1 MLLHVVLSAGLLNDA
16 IESLGI
22 PGIRFDEVDGRPL
35 LRKSYDEMSLDGF
48 IGLLLK
54 GIAEIH
60 LRRLRDARRLG
71 EFDEALQRLSA
82 QGFDG
87 ESGITLATESA
98 SLVRD
103 LRRSLTESVLVGSTE
118 SPSTR
123 LTIGRDD

>member
-1 MLLHVVLSAGLLNDA
+1 MLPGAVLSADLLNDA

-22 PGIRFDEVDGRPL
+22 PGIRFDEVDGKPL
-35 LRKSYDEMSLDGF
+35 LRRHYDEMSLDGF

-54 GIAEIH
+54 GIAEVH
-60 LRRLRDARRLG
+60 LRRMRDVRRLG

-87 ESGITLATESA
+87 ESGVALAAESA

-103 LRRSLTESVLVGSTE
+103 LRRSLTESVLTGSAE
-118 SPSTR
+118 PPSTR